1 MVSYEDR
8 TGAEQRRAEREPW
21 HIKQLRLFLKAAA
34 TESQRHLLRNKL
46 TRARWDFYKT
56 LAEKGA
62 ALHVARGGVVAKK
75 RHLWPL
81 QAVMQAADPPEVCQ
95 STPKCLQLSGDTFQA
110 KEGGTE
116 QERDEFMCT
125 LFNDLE
131 ISFSDTQTVLAV
143 HACSKR
149 DKLDHFGVCSQAL
162 CYAVISHSTAWARFF
177 SKLASDHTWLQAVTV
192 EGKLEAKAPG
202 PITPE
207 NARSILPQPVLL
219 QVLRNLLCGRIR
231 APLRARVKD
240 PGCAQAI
247 MGGAGGLREMDLLQP
262 AQFFLEM
269 SADNGS
275 AWSMASGDIPVGD
288 GQSPRTWF

>member
-1 MVSYEDR
+1 
-8 TGAEQRRAEREPW
+8 
-21 HIKQLRLFLKAAA
+21 
-34 TESQRHLLRNKL
+34 
-46 TRARWDFYKT
+46 
-56 LAEKGA
+56 
-62 ALHVARGGVVAKK
+62 
-75 RHLWPL
+75 
-81 QAVMQAADPPEVCQ
+81 
-95 STPKCLQLSGDTFQA
+95 
-110 KEGGTE
+110 
-116 QERDEFMCT
+116 MCT

-177 SKLASDHTWLQAVTV
+177 SKLASDHTWLQAITV
-192 EGKLEAKAPG
+192 KGQLKAKAPG
-202 PITPE
+202 PIAPE

-240 PGCAQAI
+240 LGCAEAI
-247 MGGAGGLREMDLLQP
+247 MGGSGGLREMDLLQP

-275 AWSMASGDIPVGD
+275 AWSMASGDIQQYYDLVPPLSVMDSFRGLGFD
-288 GQSPRTWF
+288 TCLAAFAARLHVTPTVTLQAEEHEYFVSRRIRGLLTGSRSAALVALLPLVDCFSTIPEEIFQDALPLQPKPTPERLRQN